1 MSWPKTL
8 WMYLSPGVPVLAIY
22 LIGGRW
28 LSDRHQPAD
37 LALAAGFLFVAFP
50 IELSRA
56 MRASPTDWRRGG
68 TGLGGTAVTAG
79 RWRFLGRALA
89 MTAAAFA
96 LLLVTSPLSS
106 ALADG
111 PLSFLPA
118 FLQPNYDWTTLA
130 RPRGWLACVAIIL
143 ILVNGLLIP
152 WVEEIYY
159 RGYLLR
165 RTPGPRWVT
174 IVVGAV
180 LFAVEHLWQP
190 QNWPLIAA
198 LAIMLGW
205 GCYRWRTIWVGYAVH
220 TVANSVGIIVL
231 ASQLIN
237 R

>member
-1 MSWPKTL
+1 MSWPNTL

-56 MRASPTDWRRGG
+56 MRASRAGWTLSGKALP
-68 TGLGGTAVTAG
+68 GTAVKPG
-79 RWRFLGRALA
+79 RRRFLWRALA
-89 MTAAAFA
+89 LTAAAFA
-96 LLLVTSPLSS
+96 LLLVTSPLST
-106 ALADG
+106 ALASG

-130 RPRGWLACVAIIL
+130 QPRAWLACVAVIL
-143 ILVNGLLIP
+143 IVVNGLLIP

-159 RGYLLR
+159 RGYLLH

-174 IVVGAV
+174 VVLGAA

-198 LAIMLGW
+198 LAIILGW
-205 GCYRWRTIWVGYAVH
+205 AVYRWRTIWIGYAVH
-220 TVANSVGIIVL
+220 AVANTVGIVVL